1 MQTMR
6 PKLTAARRSALL
18 RAGLGALLA
27 VLPGCLS
34 ATPPGAYFATTP
46 PGARVRIDGHD
57 TGFVTPC
64 MIDLDDGGRVG
75 VQLELQGYRTAS
87 IVLAPASETTVVGWS
102 HAVAAPWGALRV
114 PIQLPA
120 VDLFLP
126 FRPDAGHHP
135 QRVHV
140 TLRQDNG

>member
-1 MQTMR
+1 MR
-6 PKLTAARRSALL
+6 PSSTAARRRSALL
-18 RAGLGALLA
+18 GACLGALLGM
-27 VLPGCLS
+27 LPGCLS

-46 PGARVRIDGHD
+46 PGARVRIDGRD

-64 MIDLDDGGRVG
+64 MIALDDGGRVG
-75 VQLELQGYRTAS
+75 VQLELQGYQTAS
-87 IVLAPASETTVVGWS
+87 IVLVPASETEVIGWS
-102 HAVAAPWGALRV
+102 HGVAAPWGSMRL
-114 PIQLPA
+114 PIQLGA

-140 TLRQDNG
+140 TLRESNG